1 MAVEASSGDGLGKND
16 TDGNKDGAGA
26 GGERNGNFEA
36 RAFGILIAAAEAEA
50 AFGEIFADGNLFLKA
65 AVADGGEDAGF
76 DARAVTAGD
85 AALIAGGRG
94 YGVLWRAQFGW
105 GLDAERRRVAEC
117 ADARHAFADVRR
129 LRVGVGEVS

>member
-76 DARAVTAGD
+76 DARAFTAVNEE
-85 AALIAGGRG
+85 LISRECGYAGLLIGNFR
-94 YGVLWRAQFGW
+94 
-105 GLDAERRRVAEC
+105 
-117 ADARHAFADVRR
+117 
-129 LRVGVGEVS
+129 